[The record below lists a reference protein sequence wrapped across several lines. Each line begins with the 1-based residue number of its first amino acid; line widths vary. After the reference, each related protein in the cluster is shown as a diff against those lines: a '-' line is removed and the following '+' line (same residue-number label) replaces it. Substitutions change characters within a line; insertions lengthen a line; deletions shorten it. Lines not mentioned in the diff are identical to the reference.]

1 MHLRVTRPAPPFIFC
16 FLFSLAL
23 LILWLLYH
31 TPSFVAAESVT
42 LPTVQFDATTNTVII
57 GHNSGE
63 TPATETIELPQLASA
78 LTAQGHGA
86 LLIALEN
93 QSWLLKANVM
103 IERSARL
110 NITASTTTWLKL
122 DSPPATPVVVTVR
135 RGGHLYLEGVKV
147 TSWHSTTNTV
157 DTTVADGRSYLLA
170 LEGGRLDVVASE
182 IAYLGAES
190 GEPSGLSWR
199 RRLHDDDPT
208 TGATGRVEESKIHD
222 NYFGLYTYEAY
233 GLQILHNEIFDNLYY
248 GVDPHDD
255 SRSFVVAYNR
265 VYGNGTHGIIFSR
278 GCIDNEIHDNTVFD
292 NGQHGIMLD
301 RGSNQNKVY
310 ANTVYNNEDGIAIFQ
325 SSGNLLYDNTLRANR
340 RGFRINATFDAED
353 LYDGLATSN
362 EIYDN
367 LIEDSSE
374 QGIYL
379 YARADRNL
387 LRNNQILR
395 SGLNGIYIKSG
406 GNRLEENTIVSGTV
420 GITILG
426 GDYRDDP
433 PQALP
438 ALDPSGDN
446 NLLLRNKVKQNS
458 DVGIRVLGGSHNQIG
473 PSVATAMTTIA
484 DDGNL
489 IEANGKDGIA
499 IGDALSGT
507 ASVDNLI
514 SHNTIRGNRRHG
526 VLVTDQSSVR
536 NRITLNSITGNGQL
550 GIKIEKAAQT
560 GIEPPT
566 ITTIAQEYIRGT
578 TKAGAQVEVYSDP
591 GDSGQRL
598 LARVPAALHDE
609 SAPLNGQSA
618 AGQRNRYLYAYSLT
632 DFEGQSYLGT
642 VTADA
647 TGIWSFPLPVGQNPD
662 LVSVLAIDGEGNTS
676 AFSGSLKGGTSASY
690 EIGPD
695 DNNQTTINVS
705 GIGATITLSD
715 IAANLG
721 ASDGAL
727 LQDLGNGLWLLNANL
742 FLEIGVTLNLRA
754 EDGIKELRLR
764 SGAGSDAGSDAN
776 SDANSGALQAASNQV
791 AAIDNSSFVYI
802 RAYNGEINIDS
813 IKIFSWDVQTND
825 YDRDPEN
832 GRAYFLAKYDAAMNI
847 RNAEI
852 GYLGSSDGESYG
864 LTWRDV
870 NDSSE
875 PELLRTR
882 VTGEVI
888 NSLIHHNYYG
898 IYTFQASDMLFRNN
912 KFYENVRYGFDP
924 HDFSHDFL
932 VEDNAAYNNGAHGFI
947 LSRGCNNFTLRN
959 NQSYNNLDL
968 SGSLAHGFMLDPGS
982 PTSSDPQAPSYDNLL
997 EKNEAYGN
1005 EGYGLRI
1012 LGSDT
1017 NEVRDNDFHAN
1028 EIGVSI
1034 EDRSAE
1040 NLIVQNRLNGN
1051 SRYGIILQEKAEPN
1065 TVRANAVISN
1075 SDNGIYILNSANLV
1089 ERNTVGQNG
1098 KAGIAL
1104 LRKSGFPAPTANQ
1117 LISNTVTGN
1126 LANGID
1132 LRGAQQNE
1140 IIGNTVAENSGDGVY
1155 LKDGASQNSF
1165 INNCLC
1171 RNSGYGIEISGADSV
1186 QNLWSHNQIYGNGRG
1201 GIGVGGGALLLPP
1214 PILTGLTEKTVSG
1227 TSIAGA
1233 TVEIYADSDAQGEFY
1248 LGRAIVDSDGTFH
1261 YTHSG
1266 DWPAA
1271 NLTALVFDSSGSTSA
1286 FSEPLVVGQSAT
1298 PTPTGTREPDV
1309 TPPTA
1314 TPTPGHTIYLP
1325 LIES

>member
-1 MHLRVTRPAPPFIFC
+1 MHLRVTRPSPPFTFW
-16 FLFSLAL
+16 FLFGTAAL
-23 LILWLLYH
+23 YLCILLRN
-31 TPSFVAAESVT
+31 PSFVAAESTT
-42 LPTVQFDATTNTVII
+42 LPTIQFDNTANTIII
-57 GHNSGE
+57 GRNSGDV
-63 TPATETIELPQLASA
+63 PATEVIDLPQLANILS
-78 LTAQGHGA
+78 AQGHDD

-93 QSWLLKANVM
+93 QRWLLKANVV

-110 NITASTTTWLKL
+110 NITASTATWLKL
-122 DSPPATPVVVTVR
+122 DSPPATPVIVTVR

-147 TSWHSTTNTV
+147 TSWHAATNAV

-170 LEGGRLDVVASE
+170 LEGGRLDVIQSE
-182 IAYLGAES
+182 IAYLGAQS

-199 RRLHDDDPT
+199 KRLHSDDPT
-208 TGATGRVEESKIHD
+208 TGATGRVEDSKIHN

-233 GLQILHNEIFDNLYY
+233 GLQVLRNEIFDNLYY
-248 GVDPHDD
+248 GIDPHDD
-255 SRSFVVAYNR
+255 SRAFVVAYNR

-278 GCIDNEIHDNTVFD
+278 GCIDNDIHNNEVFD

-301 RGSNQNKVY
+301 RGSNQNRVY

-325 SSGNLLYDNTLRANR
+325 SSENLIYNNTLRANR
-340 RGFRINATFDAED
+340 RGVRINATYDAED
-353 LYDGLATSN
+353 IYDGLATAN
-362 EIYDN
+362 QIYDN

-406 GNRLEENTIVSGTV
+406 GNRMEENTIVDGAV
-420 GITILG
+420 GITIVG

-446 NLLLRNKVKQNS
+446 NLLLRTTVKQNS
-458 DVGIRVLGGSHNQIG
+458 DVGVRILGGSNNQLG
-473 PSVATAMTTIA
+473 PAVTTAT

-499 IGDALSGT
+499 IGDALAGT

-514 SHNTIRGNRRHG
+514 AQNTIRGNRRHG

-550 GIKIEKAAQT
+550 GIKIAKAAQT

-598 LARVPAALHDE
+598 LERVPATLRDEIGGTEGE
-609 SAPLNGQSA
+609 SATAQS
-618 AGQRNRYLYAYSLT
+618 NRYLYAYSLT

-642 VTADA
+642 VTADSE
-647 TGIWSFPLPVGQNPD
+647 GIWSFPLPAGQNPD

-690 EIGPD
+690 EISLD
-695 DNNQTTINVS
+695 DNAQTTIKVS

-715 IAANLG
+715 IVANLG
-721 ASDGAL
+721 ASDATL
-727 LQDLGNGLWLLNANL
+727 LQKGTDGVWLLTANL

-754 EDGIKELRLR
+754 DDGIKELRLK
-764 SGAGSDAGSDAN
+764 SVAGSGQ
-776 SDANSGALQAASNQV
+776 LQAAASQV
-791 AAIDNSSFVYI
+791 AAIDHSSFVYI
-802 RAYNGEINIDS
+802 RTYNGEINIEK
-813 IKIFSWDVQTND
+813 IKIFSWDDQVND
-825 YDRDPEN
+825 YDRDPDN
-832 GRAYFLAKYDAAMNI
+832 GRAYLLAKYDAVMNI
-847 RNAEI
+847 RDAEI

-875 PELLRTR
+875 PDLLRSR
-882 VTGEVI
+882 VTGEVV

-932 VEDNAAYNNGAHGFI
+932 VEGNAAYNNGAHGFI

-959 NQSYNNLDL
+959 NQSYQNFDP
-968 SGSLAHGFMLDPGS
+968 SESSLAHGFMLDPGS
-982 PTSSDPQAPSYDNLL
+982 PNSSDPQAPSYANLF
-997 EKNEAYGN
+997 ENNEAYGN

-1012 LGSDT
+1012 FGS
-1017 NEVRDNDFHAN
+1017 NNN
-1028 EIGVSI
+1028 EIRENYFHDNEMGVSI
-1034 EDRSAE
+1034 EDGSAE
-1040 NLIVQNRLNGN
+1040 NLVVQNRLNGN
-1051 SRYGIILQEKAEPN
+1051 SRYGIFLQETADQN
-1065 TVRANAVISN
+1065 TVRANDVMTN
-1075 SDNGIYILNSANLV
+1075 SDNGIYIRSSENLV

-1104 LRKSGFPAPTANQ
+1104 LIKSGSPAPSANQ

-1140 IIGNTVAENSGDGVY
+1140 IVGNSVAENTGDGIY
-1155 LKDGASQNSF
+1155 LKDGAIQNSLR
-1165 INNCLC
+1165 NNCLC
-1171 RNSGYGIEISGADSV
+1171 RNSGYGIEINGSDTV
-1186 QNLWSHNQIYGNGRG
+1186 QNLWSRNQIYRNVRG
-1201 GIGVGGGALLLPP
+1201 GVGIGGGALLLPA
-1214 PILTGLTEKTVSG
+1214 PILTGLNGATVIG

-1233 TVEIYADSDAQGEFY
+1233 TVEIYASSDAQGEYY
-1248 LGRAIVDSDGTFH
+1248 LGHTLVGVDGTFQ
-1261 YTHSG
+1261 YTHPS

-1271 NLTALVFDSSGSTSA
+1271 NITAIVFDSSGNAST
-1286 FSEPLVVGQSAT
+1286 FSEPFVGGVSAT
-1298 PTPTGTREPDV
+1298 PTPTGTLEPDI
-1309 TPPTA
+1309 TPSPST
-1314 TPTPGHTIYLP
+1314 TPTPGNAIYLP
-1325 LIES
+1325 LIKS